1 METNKTDFI
10 FSFRTKP
17 IVVNGQ
23 MIPRGTLVSPLM
35 SEILKGEYWG
45 DGEVFRPERFIDEN
59 GNLRKDE
66 R

>member
-1 METNKTDFI
+1 M
-10 FSFRTKP
+10 
-17 IVVNGQ
+17 VVNGQ

-45 DGEVFRPERFIDEN
+45 DGEVFRPQRFIDEN